1 MNERRPIPS
10 MPHYSIDEV
19 GNVFRS
25 DGKPM
30 KQSRSTN
37 GYPQVHLRL
46 DGGAK
51 TRTVHTLVAEA
62 FIGPRPKGNHVCHWN
77 GIKTD
82 NRASNLRYAT
92 PKENVADNIRLG
104 AVATGDRHNSRTVP
118 ESVARGEKQWL
129 ASFTN
134 DQVSQIKERLKNY
147 KYGMVSAIAREFGV
161 HHKTISNIKNGVQW
175 RSV

>member
-1 MNERRPIPS
+1 MTERKPIPS
-10 MPHYSIDEV
+10 MPHYTIDDV
-19 GNVFRS
+19 GNVYRA
-25 DGKPM
+25 DGKLM
-30 KQSRSTN
+30 TQNLTTG
-37 GYPQVHLRL
+37 GYPRVHLRL
-46 DGGAK
+46 NGRAFN
-51 TRTVHTLVAEA
+51 RTVHTLVAET
-62 FIGPRPKGNHVCHWN
+62 FIGPRPKGDHVCHWN
-77 GIKTD
+77 GVKTD
-82 NRASNLRYAT
+82 NRVSNLRYAT

-134 DQVSQIKERLKNY
+134 DQVAQIKERLKNY